1 MLKVKIKKEVFDALP
16 DEVKEHYK
24 EEKGE
29 YVLETEG
36 GEDVGALKR
45 AKDRIQQDLADAKEE
60 LRTLKQNTNVEDVV
74 KLQKQYDTQLAEATA
89 ASAKRIEVL
98 ENQISKGMIEGTAK
112 DIANALTKH
121 TSLLMPHIKSRLSV
135 EFKDG
140 EPKLVIKDAEGKASE
155 MGAADL
161 QKEFYENKEFS
172 AIITASNAN
181 GGAGRK
187 DVKTPNEAGGNG
199 GSRNNDAPRLADS
212 KPADLVA
219 HIKASRGSDQ

>member
-45 AKDRIQQDLADAKEE
+45 AKDRIQQDYADVKEE
-60 LRTLKQNTNVEDVV
+60 LRVLKQNTNVEDVV
-74 KLQKQYDTQLAEATA
+74 KLQKQYDKQLSDATGE
-89 ASAKRIEVL
+89 SAKKIELL
-98 ENQISKGMIEGTAK
+98 EKQISKGMIEGTAK

-121 TSLLMPHIKSRLSV
+121 SSLLMPHIKSRLAV

-140 EPKLVIKDAEGKASE
+140 EPKLVIMDSEGKASE

-187 DVKTPNEAGGNG
+187 DVKTPSNADGNG

-219 HIKASRGSDQ
+219 HIKASKGGDQ